1 MPLTPHSESL
11 KQVTEAINKEYTMTN
26 TMNKEIVLAAIAAK
40 NTKIS
45 TVSFIKADGTIR
57 VINGLFKATSTMV
70 GSELGVKQ
78 GLAMAARGQVAIY
91 ELASK
96 HWKSFYA
103 DKVVAIT

>member
-1 MPLTPHSESL
+1 
-11 KQVTEAINKEYTMTN
+11 MTN
-26 TMNKEIVLAAIAAK
+26 TMSKETVLAAIAAK

-45 TVSFIKADGTIR
+45 TVSFIKKDGTIR
-57 VINGLFKATSTMV
+57 VINGLFKTSSNMV

-78 GLAMAARGQVAIY
+78 GQAMAARGQVPIY

-103 DKVVAIT
+103 DKVVEIN